1 MWHTYD
7 DYYKWL
13 LSQNTTP
20 GDMRL
25 LFGLVPAYPVFMFL
39 GICLVILITA
49 IQMNKRKIPLRE
61 LEIGIVI
68 IVPIGIIGGTFF
80 GKVFLPNYQSW
91 SNFYK
96 IFFFWQPGMSFF
108 GALLLGSAAGFGWFY
123 KRSKVTQI
131 SMWVYLDLIL
141 VNILLGHALGRWGNL
156 YNQEILGNPVSYES
170 ISWMPNFIKYR
181 LFYFPNLMYYE
192 NPLQPG
198 KHIYDDPL
206 WFQSIYLNGV
216 LNTSI
221 TDAWKNSETG
231 DSLTKLLTSKDLF
244 QYRSPLFLIEGLG
257 NIVLWMLITFG
268 VRNINRFSNK
278 GNNPWKLCPEAF
290 PCLWNPK
297 FKTIS
302 EDKLKDWYT
311 LAPVKYRKVK
321 VQTENGERLE
331 LTMSL
336 RSVWNKAYYWVE
348 PDYEANKKLYAEIE
362 EWKSDLYKTT
372 LKYQNDKKQLKVKL
386 EKMKLELNKK
396 YKFTK
401 QSLQNQLKED
411 YKKNIIIE
419 KQKLAEKKEEI
430 TKNFTFGERYLGFNP
445 YGKELEKA
453 NNPNNFIV
461 ARSGIASGSY
471 ILGYGILRTILE
483 TQRQATEYMIP
494 NHVVANFLVLSLIIL
509 TGIFIIVMAQ
519 FVIPYKWREI
529 GWLYEKTY

>member
-1 MWHTYD
+1 MWQQYQD
-7 DYYKWL
+7 FYRWINISNK
-13 LSQNTTP
+13 TP
-20 GDMRL
+20 EDMRL

-39 GICLVILITA
+39 GICLVILVTV

-68 IVPIGIIGGTFF
+68 VVPIGIIGGTFF
-80 GKVFLPNYQSW
+80 GKIFLNNYQSW

-96 IFFFWQPGMSFF
+96 VFFFWQPGMSFF
-108 GALLLGSAAGFGWFY
+108 GALALGSAAGFGWFY
-123 KRSKVTQI
+123 KRSKTTQI

-170 ISWMPNFIKYR
+170 ISWMPSFIKNR
-181 LFYFPNLMYYE
+181 LFYFP
-192 NPLQPG
+192 PLINFTNVADG
-198 KHIYDDPL
+198 RSLYSDPT
-206 WFQSIYLNGV
+206 WWVRIFDSTGQ
-216 LNTSI
+216 LNTAY
-221 TDAWKNSETG
+221 TDNFTYNG
-231 DSLTKLLTSKDLF
+231 QTLTQVMLGEI
-244 QYRSPLFLIEGLG
+244 QYRFPLFLIEGLG

-278 GNNPWKLCPEAF
+278 GNNPWKLCPEAY

-302 EDKLKDWYT
+302 EEKLKDWYT

-321 VQTENGERLE
+321 VKTENGETLE

-348 PDYEANKKLYAEIE
+348 PDYDANKKLYAEIE
-362 EWKSDLYKTT
+362 EWKNDLYKTT

-386 EKMKLELNKK
+386 EKMKLEFNKK

-419 KQKLAEKKEEI
+419 KEKLAEKKAEI

-509 TGIFIIVMAQ
+509 TGIFIIFMAQ

>member
-1 MWHTYD
+1 MWSTYD

-39 GICLVILITA
+39 GICLVILVTA
-49 IQMNKRKIPLRE
+49 IQMNRRKVPLRE
-61 LEIGIVI
+61 LEIGILI

-96 IFFFWQPGMSFF
+96 VFFFWQPGMSFF

-170 ISWMPNFIKYR
+170 ISWMPNFIKHR

-192 NPLQPG
+192 NSLEPG
-198 KHIYDDPL
+198 RHIYDDPL
-206 WFQSIYLNGV
+206 WFKSIYSNGILN
-216 LNTSI
+216 LSI
-221 TDAWKNSETG
+221 TNNWKHIETG
-231 DSLTKLLTSKDLF
+231 ETLTELLTNKSLF

-257 NIVLWMLITFG
+257 NIILWLLITFG

-278 GNNPWKLCPEAF
+278 KNNPWSLQPEAYPSF
-290 PCLWNPK
+290 WNPK
-297 FKTIS
+297 FKSIS
-302 EDKLKDWYT
+302 EKKLIDWYT

-321 VQTENGERLE
+321 ITNEDGESYE

-348 PDYEANKKLYAEIE
+348 PDYESNKKLFSQIE
-362 EWKSDLYKTT
+362 EWRSDLYNAT
-372 LKYQNDKKQLKVKL
+372 LKYQSDKKQFKIKL
-386 EKMKLELNKK
+386 EKMKNEFNKK

-401 QSLQNQLKED
+401 SNLQEELKTQ
-411 YKKNIIIE
+411 YKNNVTLE
-419 KQKLAEKKEEI
+419 KQKMKEKQIEFNNK
-430 TKNFTFGERYLGFNP
+430 FSFGQRYLGVNP

-453 NNPNNFIV
+453 NNPNGFIV
-461 ARSGIASGSY
+461 TRCGVSAGSY

-494 NHVVANFLVLSLIIL
+494 NHVVVNFLVLSLIIL
-509 TGIFIIVMAQ
+509 TGIFIIVMTQ